1 MLFYKKPFSYNVL
14 ALFFVFG
21 ALSAAAA
28 PYNDTKD
35 RFEIDLASGWRL
47 APVPLDGTGMVF
59 KKDVDLSPGLLRVHV
74 APWEPG
80 LSVRSQ
86 FQKLMEPF
94 EAEIGFHEISRR
106 VQNKGGWLRHHIN
119 FTMFANGDA
128 RVVRKA
134 QLEMIVAYG
143 SAYVIYF
150 ECLEKGWKYF
160 SADLRLMQKSFKPKI
175 NRDTY
180 AAVVGEWADVENG
193 QSFILRKN
201 NEFEM
206 SHLKGIYTVDG
217 GQMLLYLRDGQ
228 ERFRYRLQQKKLYL
242 SNSNLTR
249 PQTFKRIDLLRTKS
263 TGSKKKEQKPKSV
276 KRMDLYGKWRVVDG
290 SLAEPL
296 TLFLSPTG
304 TMAFGPMHGRWKYDN
319 FTLTLTSVSGTQ
331 RVYHLSLDGRRMRM
345 SGGDLDNEIILVRAK

>member
-1 MLFYKKPFSYNVL
+1 MRIHKNLFIYSALAICFAFGPF
-14 ALFFVFG
+14 
-21 ALSAAAA
+21 SAAAA

-35 RFEIDLASGWRL
+35 RFEINLASGWRL

-59 KKDVDLSPGLLRVHV
+59 KKEVDLSPGLLRVHV

-80 LSVRSQ
+80 RSARTQ
-86 FQKLMEPF
+86 FNKLMQPF

-143 SAYVIYF
+143 HAYVIYF
-150 ECLEKGWKYF
+150 ECLDKGWKYF
-160 SADLRLMQKSFKPKI
+160 SSDLRVMQKSFKPKI
-175 NRDTY
+175 NSAIYDT
-180 AAVVGEWADVENG
+180 VVGAWSDIENR
-193 QSFILRKN
+193 QSLKLKKN

-217 GQMLLYLRDGQ
+217 GQMILFLKDGQ
-228 ERFRYRLQQKKLYL
+228 ERFRYQIKKNRLHL
-242 SNSNLTR
+242 SNSNLSQ
-249 PQTFKRIDLLRTKS
+249 PQIFKRVDLLKTNSQATKKQVKQVK
-263 TGSKKKEQKPKSV
+263 TV

-290 SLAEPL
+290 SLSEPL

-304 TMAFGPMHGRWKYDN
+304 TMAFGPMHGRWKYED
-319 FTLTLTSVSGTQ
+319 FSLTLTSVNGTE

-345 SGGDLDNEIILVRAK
+345 SGGDLEQEIILVRAK